1 VAELQC
7 SVLVKRKTI
16 PAHGGMRLCNVQ
28 KHAELHNIYQDK
40 SHIYQDKSQITHGLV
55 VFIESYN
62 NFDTT

>member
-1 VAELQC
+1 
-7 SVLVKRKTI
+7 
-16 PAHGGMRLCNVQ
+16 MRLCNVQ

-40 SHIYQDKSQITHGLV
+40 SHIYQDKSQITHGLI